1 MGATSMPRMNVLS
14 SLLCRDIFAAREASE
29 PKLNSENSMQNS
41 RRHGGSVGMHSPGMD
56 MNGTAGNLS
65 ASSIII
71 GEYNPQCSIKEV
83 ESAAAMLNLWGN
95 LIAGIIGAI
104 ATLFWGKIS
113 DQYGRVKPLAAAATV
128 ILVSDFV
135 MVLIAKFPDVLPL
148 NLVYLAF
155 VLEGIRSVSTYMYIL
170 FDAYSVSAVLSFLP

>member
-1 MGATSMPRMNVLS
+1 MAQQET
-14 SLLCRDIFAAREASE
+14 
-29 PKLNSENSMQNS
+29 
-41 RRHGGSVGMHSPGMD
+41 
-56 MNGTAGNLS
+56 LS

-170 FDAYSVSAVLSFLP
+170 FDAYSVPAVLSFLP